1 MYNRSRG
8 PDLQWADNKAT
19 EAKDQGEAFGI
30 RIGHGSQ
37 GSSQKAIEKKQ
48 PRWVCSSS
56 LSLSFSLFPSLSHNP
71 PLRPPPPSLSLFS
84 GSRAALKHPLFR
96 PILSHS
102 IRICLSY
109 RRPSATIP
117 IRSVFSAN
125 TIATDRVRL
134 NSIFS
139 AQRRRHL
146 TRAELKK
153 VNWGRG
159 ARVNI
164 GGREGVMR
172 SIWTGNP
179 RSIFLL
185 IAHDPAIFFFLS
197 NNIVMLRVIACLS
210 SARLIDPI
218 SDILFRQ
225 HRKIYCWLL
234 SEIKYF

>member
-1 MYNRSRG
+1 MDLIFNGLTIKRPKPKIKEKLLELGLATDRKDLRKKRSRKS
-8 PDLQWADNKAT
+8 NH
-19 EAKDQGEAFGI
+19 GECV
-30 RIGHGSQ
+30 H
-37 GSSQKAIEKKQ
+37 
-48 PRWVCSSS
+48 P

-134 NSIFS
+134 NSVFS

-225 HRKIYCWLL
+225 HRKICC
-234 SEIKYF
+234 